1 MKARTVAVV
10 VGLLVG
16 VGIGVT
22 LGVAGRDSIE
32 LAQAQASATVTSS
45 EEVVIRVA
53 REITPAVVSVSTG
66 SGSGSGVFIAKEG
79 VIITNAHVV
88 QNAPQVRIGLADG
101 RMLDGQV
108 LGRDPLVDV
117 AVVRVAIQDAP
128 TAPLGDSDRLQ
139 VGQQAIAVGNP
150 LGLERSVTTG
160 VVSAI
165 NRSPR
170 GLGLEGLIQTDAA
183 ISVGNSGGPLVD
195 SQGRVI
201 GINTAVFSGPGV
213 AGLGFAVPINLA
225 RDIAQQVLTTGRITR
240 AFLGI
245 SYGDIEPE
253 LARQFGLPVQQGII
267 VLGVAAGS
275 PAHRGGIR
283 PQDIIVGMN
292 DVEIEQGGDLRR
304 ALRDLS
310 PGDEARLTI
319 VRPSGRM
326 TVTVRL
332 SEAPT
337 S

>member
-1 MKARTVAVV
+1 MKSRTIALGL
-10 VGLLVG
+10 GLLVG
-16 VGIGVT
+16 AGIGVT
-22 LGVAGRDSIE
+22 LGVSGRDSIE
-32 LAQAQASATVTSS
+32 LAQAQSSGQTTPS

-79 VIITNAHVV
+79 VILTNAHVV
-88 QNAPQVRIGLADG
+88 QNAPRVQVGLADG
-101 RMLDGQV
+101 RALTGEV

-117 AVVRVAIQDAP
+117 AVVRVGIQNAP
-128 TAPLGDSDRLQ
+128 TAPLGDSDQLQ
-139 VGQQAIAVGNP
+139 VGQAAIAVGNP

-245 SYGDIEPE
+245 SYGDIDPT
-253 LARQFGLPVQQGII
+253 LARQFGLPVQEGII
-267 VLGVAAGS
+267 VLGVAVGS
-275 PAHRGGIR
+275 PAHQAGIR
-283 PQDIIVGMN
+283 PQDIIVGIN
-292 DVEIEQGGDLRR
+292 DTEIEQGGDLRR
-304 ALRDLS
+304 ALREMK
-310 PGDEARLTI
+310 PGDSARLTV
-319 VRPSGRM
+319 VRPDGRA

-332 SEAPT
+332 GEAPT